1 MASPKT
7 KLAVGLFVACGL
19 ACAVLAVI
27 WLGMSR
33 FLEKGQFY
41 VTYFDESI
49 QGLVVDSP
57 VKYRGVFIGR
67 VESISVAPDSE
78 LIKVILK
85 IESGQTLDSNIVAQL
100 KSVGITGSM
109 FVELDRR
116 QAGEADQSPT
126 LSFPSEY
133 PIVAS
138 KPSEISELLKPSEIS
153 ELLNNISQALN
164 QIKALDLREISEKIK
179 LTLDSINQKVSE
191 AEVKRISMKME
202 SSLDRLD
209 HILDEQRWDKIM
221 TSVETTTQ
229 SLNTLLNSA
238 DRSLGRAENTI
249 SRVDGIVSEK
259 EMVIKAAID
268 DFRRAMENANVL
280 LAKGAALADGAD
292 NSLSHLMPHLLVVA
306 QNLEKA
312 SANLNQIMETLEEQ
326 TLEEHP
332 SQFIFGDP
340 PVRRAVEAEGSN

>member
-7 KLAVGLFVACGL
+7 KFAVGLFVAGGL
-19 ACAVLAVI
+19 ACAVLIVI

-67 VESISVAPDSE
+67 VDSIGVAPDSK
-78 LIKVILK
+78 LIKVVLK

-109 FVELDRR
+109 FVELDHREE
-116 QAGEADQSPT
+116 GEPDQSPT

-138 KPSEISELLKPSEIS
+138 KPSEIRELLSDIS
-153 ELLNNISQALN
+153 EALN
-164 QIKALDLREISEKIK
+164 QIKSMDLLGISDKIK
-179 LTLDSINQKVSE
+179 LTLDNINQKVSE
-191 AEVKRISMKME
+191 ADVKRISMKME
-202 SSLDRLD
+202 SSLERVDY
-209 HILDEQRWDKIM
+209 ILDQQRWDNILG
-221 TSVETTTQ
+221 SVEKTIQ
-229 SLNTLLNSA
+229 SVNTLLNDA
-238 DRSLGRAENTI
+238 NRSLEEAENMI
-249 SRVDGIVSEK
+249 LRMDGIVSEK
-259 EMVIKAAID
+259 EETIKVALD
-268 DFRRAMENANVL
+268 DFKRAMENANALMEKGIL
-280 LAKGAALADGAD
+280 LVDGTD
-292 NSLSHLMPHLLVVA
+292 DSISELMPHLLIVA

-312 SANLNQIMETLEEQ
+312 SDNLNRIMELLEEQ
-326 TLEEHP
+326 P
-332 SQFIFGDP
+332 SQFIFGEP
-340 PVRRAVEAEGSN
+340 PEARAIESDGSN

>member
-138 KPSEISELLKPSEIS
+138 KPSEISELL
-153 ELLNNISQALN
+153 NNISQALN

-268 DFRRAMENANVL
+268 DFRWAMENANVL

-326 TLEEHP
+326 P
-332 SQFIFGDP
+332 SQFIFGEP
-340 PVRRAVEAEGSN
+340 PVRRAVESDGSN

>member
-1 MASPKT
+1 MASQKT

-19 ACAVLAVI
+19 ASAVLVII

-49 QGLVVDSP
+49 QGLVIDSP

-67 VESISVAPDSE
+67 VDSISVAPDSK
-78 LIKVILK
+78 LIQVVLK
-85 IESGQTLDSNIVAQL
+85 IETGQTLDNSIVAQL

-116 QAGEADQSPT
+116 EEGEPDQSPT

-138 KPSEISELLKPSEIS
+138 KPSEISQLLS
-153 ELLNNISQALN
+153 NVTQALN
-164 QIKALDLREISEKIK
+164 QIKALDLKGISEKIK
-179 LTLDSINQKVSE
+179 LTLDSINRKVSE

-202 SSLDRLD
+202 QSLDRID
-209 HILDEQRWDKIM
+209 HILDEQRWDTLM
-221 TSVETTTQ
+221 TSVETTIQ
-229 SLNTLLNSA
+229 SMNTLLNSA

-249 SRVDGIVSEK
+249 AKVDGIVSEK
-259 EMVIKAAID
+259 EMAIKAAID
-268 DFRRAMENANVL
+268 DFRLAMENANTVF
-280 LAKGAALADGAD
+280 KRGSALIDGAD
-292 NSLSHLMPHLLVVA
+292 SSLSNLRPHLLVIA
-306 QNLEKA
+306 QNLERA
-312 SANLNQIMETLEEQ
+312 SENLNRIMETLEEQ
-326 TLEEHP
+326 P
-332 SQFIFGDP
+332 SQFIFGEP
-340 PVRRAVEAEGSN
+340 PVRRAVESDDSN